1 MLYRC
6 LFVLAC
12 AGAVSAQTLENTV
25 QPMLTRTCAP
35 CHNEEAASSHGRD
48 AAARHPCATCH
59 MQTVAATETA
69 FLKAGGHTFQM
80 GMTSDGDPAPAESAF
95 RAAAPG
101 CEGERRPDD
110 RFQVDK
116 QQLQAAF
123 NWSFV
128 KEDKS
133 LGVHNTAYAVGLL
146 KASIKD
152 LKGK

>member
-69 FLKAGGHTFQM
+69 FLKAGGT
-80 GMTSDGDPAPAESAF
+80 PF
-95 RAAAPG
+95 RWA
-101 CEGERRPDD
+101 
-110 RFQVDK
+110 
-116 QQLQAAF
+116 
-123 NWSFV
+123 
-128 KEDKS
+128 
-133 LGVHNTAYAVGLL
+133 
-146 KASIKD
+146 
-152 LKGK
+152 